1 MVARATYS
9 TVLSL
14 AQYVNICAVRF
25 GLHSV
30 VRTGGRFE
38 RSNSKH
44 RTAFT
49 ACLGASNKHL
59 GLGELAVARAP
70 PPRPPPAPRA
80 PARRNGCTAR
90 ACRCRARSGLSF
102 VM

>member
-1 MVARATYS
+1 MVARARCYLQYS
-9 TVLSL
+9 VEPI
-14 AQYVNICAVRF
+14 ARC
-25 GLHSV
+25 GLGYSV

-38 RSNSKH
+38 TSNSKH

-59 GLGELAVARAP
+59 GLGELA
-70 PPRPPPAPRA
+70 PRA
-80 PARRNGCTAR
+80 ARRRGAGGAGAAR
-90 ACRCRARSGLSF
+90 GRVSLNVAVGLARGSVSF